1 MAGCQRLVIKM
12 INTTKIAKSNLK
24 QNKSKSILIIITII
38 LSTLMLSSI
47 GIYIVDAGAYQKEN
61 TIKYSGN
68 YQGIL
73 ANVDEKQADILSNH
87 ADVELTGKMNGVGVE
102 KLEDD
107 SNISLAYMNED
118 ALKLNSFEF
127 IKGKLP
133 SKENEIVLDSGALKA
148 LGYKNKD
155 LGEKIKISYDDYK
168 NDKKIEK
175 EFIISGIL
183 KTSEISETGKYYYA
197 IISESY
203 MRNTRDMSQEDFNIY
218 VKFNDKSNL
227 SIEQAKEKLDKIAND
242 IGLDTINTAVN
253 ENYINALKPDMETI
267 MGGVFVGLVIVLS
280 SILVIYNIFYISIV
294 TKVQEFGKLRAIG
307 ATKKQ
312 IKNIV
317 FKEGFILAGIA
328 IPIGIILGYVLAN
341 IIIKS
346 FMDIDVKSSRL
357 PVILS
362 VVVISFISVVLSL
375 LKPMKVASKVS
386 IVDAVRYT
394 GNKIS
399 NKSKRKGYKNINL
412 KRLSHANLERNKK
425 RTYMTLASL
434 ILSGTIFIT
443 VSTALESFDAEKMA
457 REHFPYDIEV
467 RLSGYEMNSD
477 KNPKDNLNILQMDNP
492 LSKDFFN
499 QIKNMEGIKRI
510 ESARSVKI
518 GMEDYD
524 VEFKYDLLQSINEN
538 DVKSLNKNIIDGKI
552 NLERLQTGDEIV
564 ITHVD
569 TAKEMGVKAGDK
581 IRLTLY
587 DGDKKIKKEFK
598 VQAIAM
604 GVPSFGIGKDFI
616 DRTLKYDSTSSLG
629 IYTEEGK
636 YQEIKDSIKKIAKN
650 NGFLETDFIDSRI
663 ESNKATISF
672 IKIMGYTLTGII
684 GVIGFMNLV
693 NTMITSIVTRK
704 KELGML
710 QAIGLTNKQLVKMLN
725 SEAIYYTSGMMIGS
739 ILFGGILGYIA
750 VIFLKKTGLSYA
762 TYSLPIVPILLMI
775 VCILIAQFITT
786 YLIGR
791 SFNKESL
798 IDRVRYSE

>member
-1 MAGCQRLVIKM
+1 M

-87 ADVELTGKMNGVGVE
+87 ADVELTGEMNGVGVE

-118 ALKLNSFEF
+118 ALKLNSFEL

-133 SKENEIVLDSGALKA
+133 TKENEIVLDSGALKA

-155 LGEKIKISYDDYK
+155 LGEKIKISYNDYK

-175 EFIISGIL
+175 EFVISGIL
-183 KTSEISETGKYYYA
+183 KTSEISEAGKYYYA
-197 IISESY
+197 IISELY

-267 MGGVFVGLVIVLS
+267 MGGGFVGLVIVLS

-317 FKEGFILAGIA
+317 FKEGVILAGIA

-477 KNPKDNLNILQMDNP
+477 KNPKNNLNILQMDNP

-538 DVKSLNKNIIDGKI
+538 DVKSLNKNLIDGKI

-663 ESNKATISF
+663 ESNKAVISF

-725 SEAIYYTSGMMIGS
+725 SEAMYYTSGMMIGS

>member
-1 MAGCQRLVIKM
+1 M

-87 ADVELTGKMNGVGVE
+87 ADVELTGEMNGVGVE

-183 KTSEISETGKYYYA
+183 KTSEISEAGKYYYA

-317 FKEGFILAGIA
+317 FKEGFILARIA

-725 SEAIYYTSGMMIGS
+725 SEAMYYTSGMMIGS

>member
-87 ADVELTGKMNGVGVE
+87 ADVELTGEMNGVGVE

-183 KTSEISETGKYYYA
+183 KTSEISEAGKYYYA

-477 KNPKDNLNILQMDNP
+477 KNPKNNLNILQMNNP

-569 TAKEMGVKAGDK
+569 TAKEMGVKVGDK

>member
-1 MAGCQRLVIKM
+1 M

-87 ADVELTGKMNGVGVE
+87 ADVELTGEMNGVGVE

-183 KTSEISETGKYYYA
+183 KTSEISEAGKYYYA

-477 KNPKDNLNILQMDNP
+477 KNPKNNLNILQMDNP

>member
-1 MAGCQRLVIKM
+1 M

-87 ADVELTGKMNGVGVE
+87 ADVELTGEMNGVGVE

-168 NDKKIEK
+168 SDKKIEK

-183 KTSEISETGKYYYA
+183 KTSEISEAGKYYYA

-346 FMDIDVKSSRL
+346 FMDIDVESSRL

-477 KNPKDNLNILQMDNP
+477 KNPKNNLNILQMNNP

-725 SEAIYYTSGMMIGS
+725 SEAMYYTSGMMIGS

>member
-155 LGEKIKISYDDYK
+155 LGEKIKISYNDYK
-168 NDKKIEK
+168 SDKKIEK

-183 KTSEISETGKYYYA
+183 KTSEISEAGKYYYA

-218 VKFNDKSNL
+218 VKLNDKSNL
-227 SIEQAKEKLDKIAND
+227 SIEQAKSKLNKIAND
-242 IGLDTINTAVN
+242 VGLDTINVAVN

-312 IKNIV
+312 VKNIV

-328 IPIGIILGYVLAN
+328 IPIGIILGYALSN

-346 FMDIDVKSSRL
+346 VMDIDVKSSQL
-357 PVILS
+357 PVILL
-362 VVVISFISVVLSL
+362 VIIISFMSVVLSL

-399 NKSKRKGYKNINL
+399 NKNKRKGYKNINL
-412 KRLSHANLERNKK
+412 KRLSQANLERNKK
-425 RTYMTLASL
+425 RTYMTLVSL

-457 REHFPYDIEV
+457 RANFPYDIEV
-467 RLSGYEMNSD
+467 RLAGYEMDSD
-477 KNPKDNLNILQMDNP
+477 KNPKNNLNILQMNNP
-492 LSKDFFN
+492 LSKDFLN
-499 QIKNMEGIKRI
+499 QIKDIEGIKKI
-510 ESARSVKI
+510 ESARSVKV
-518 GMEDYD
+518 GMDDYD
-524 VEFKYDLLQSINEN
+524 VEFKHDLLQSVDEN
-538 DVKSLNKNIIDGKI
+538 DVKSLNNNLVDGKI
-552 NLERLQTGDEIV
+552 NFERLQTGDEIV

-725 SEAIYYTSGMMIGS
+725 SEAMYYTSGMMIGS

>member
-87 ADVELTGKMNGVGVE
+87 ADVELTGEMNGVGVE

-168 NDKKIEK
+168 SDKKIEK

-183 KTSEISETGKYYYA
+183 KTSEISEAGKYYYA

-443 VSTALESFDAEKMA
+443 VLTALESFDAEKMA

-725 SEAIYYTSGMMIGS
+725 SEAMYYTSGMMIGS

>member
-1 MAGCQRLVIKM
+1 M

-87 ADVELTGKMNGVGVE
+87 ADVELTGEMNGVGVE

-168 NDKKIEK
+168 SDKKIEK
-175 EFIISGIL
+175 EFIISVIL
-183 KTSEISETGKYYYA
+183 KTSEISEAGKYYYA

-218 VKFNDKSNL
+218 VKLNDKSNL
-227 SIEQAKEKLDKIAND
+227 SIEQAKSKLNKIAND
-242 IGLDTINTAVN
+242 VGLDTINVAVN

-312 IKNIV
+312 VKNIV

-725 SEAIYYTSGMMIGS
+725 SEAMYYTSGMMIGS

>member
-1 MAGCQRLVIKM
+1 M

-24 QNKSKSILIIITII
+24 QNKSKSILIIITIV

-47 GIYIVDAGAYQKEN
+47 GIYIVDAGTYQKEN

-73 ANVDEKQADILSNH
+73 ANADEKQANILSNH
-87 ADVELTGKMNGVGVE
+87 ADVELTGKMNGVGFE
-102 KLEDD
+102 RLEDD

-118 ALKLNSFEF
+118 ALKLNNFEF

-133 SKENEIVLDSGALKA
+133 TKENEIVLDRGALKA
-148 LGYKNKD
+148 LGYSNKN
-155 LGEKIKISYDDYK
+155 LGEKIKISYNDYK
-168 NDKKIEK
+168 SDKRIEK
-175 EFIISGIL
+175 EFIITGIL
-183 KTSEISETGKYYYA
+183 KTSEISEAGKFYSA
-197 IISESY
+197 IISETY
-203 MRNTRDMSQEDFNIY
+203 MKNTRDMSQEDFNIY
-218 VKFNDKSNL
+218 VKLNDKSNL
-227 SIEQAKEKLDKIAND
+227 SIEQAKSKLNKIAND
-242 IGLDTINTAVN
+242 VGLDTINVTVN

-312 IKNIV
+312 VKNIV

-328 IPIGIILGYVLAN
+328 IPIGIILGYALSN

-346 FMDIDVKSSRL
+346 VMDIDVKSSQL
-357 PVILS
+357 PVILL
-362 VVVISFISVVLSL
+362 VIIISFMSVVLSL

-399 NKSKRKGYKNINL
+399 NKNKRKGYKNINL
-412 KRLSHANLERNKK
+412 KRLSQANLERNKK
-425 RTYMTLASL
+425 RTYMTLVSL

-457 REHFPYDIEV
+457 RANFPYDIEV
-467 RLSGYEMNSD
+467 RLAGYEMDSD
-477 KNPKDNLNILQMDNP
+477 KNPKNNLNILQMNNP
-492 LSKDFFN
+492 LSKDFLN
-499 QIKNMEGIKRI
+499 QIKDIEGIKKI
-510 ESARSVKI
+510 ESARSVKV
-518 GMEDYD
+518 GMDDYD
-524 VEFKYDLLQSINEN
+524 VEFKHDLLQSVDEN
-538 DVKSLNKNIIDGKI
+538 DVKSLNNNLVDGKI
-552 NLERLQTGDEIV
+552 NFERLQTGDEIV

-581 IRLTLY
+581 IKLTLY
-587 DGDKKIKKEFK
+587 DGDKIIKKEFK

-604 GVPSFGIGKDFI
+604 GSPSFGIGKNFI
-616 DRTLKYDSTSSLG
+616 DRTLKHDSTSSLG
-629 IYTEEGK
+629 IYTEGGK
-636 YQEIKDSIKKIAKN
+636 YQEIKDSIKKIAKS
-650 NGFLETDFIDSRI
+650 NGFLETDFLDSRV
-663 ESNKATISF
+663 ESNKAVISF

-725 SEAIYYTSGMMIGS
+725 SEAIYYTSRMMIGS
-739 ILFGGILGYIA
+739 ILSGGILGYIA

-762 TYSLPIVPILLMI
+762 TYALPIVPILLMA

-786 YLIGR
+786 YLIGK

>member
-1 MAGCQRLVIKM
+1 M

-87 ADVELTGKMNGVGVE
+87 ADVELTGEMNGVGVE

-168 NDKKIEK
+168 SDKKIEK

-183 KTSEISETGKYYYA
+183 KTSEISEAGKYYYA

-477 KNPKDNLNILQMDNP
+477 KKPKDNLNILQMDNP

-725 SEAIYYTSGMMIGS
+725 SEAMYYTSGMMIGS

>member
-1 MAGCQRLVIKM
+1 M

-155 LGEKIKISYDDYK
+155 LGEKIKISYNDYK
-168 NDKKIEK
+168 SDKKIEK

-183 KTSEISETGKYYYA
+183 KTSEISEAGKYYYA

-218 VKFNDKSNL
+218 VKLNDKSNL
-227 SIEQAKEKLDKIAND
+227 SIEQAKSKLNKIAND
-242 IGLDTINTAVN
+242 VGLDTINVAVN

-312 IKNIV
+312 VKNIV

-328 IPIGIILGYVLAN
+328 IPIGIILGYALSN

-346 FMDIDVKSSRL
+346 VMDIDVKSSQL
-357 PVILS
+357 PVILL
-362 VVVISFISVVLSL
+362 VIIISFMSVVLSL

-399 NKSKRKGYKNINL
+399 NKNKRKGYKNINL
-412 KRLSHANLERNKK
+412 KRLSQANLERNKK
-425 RTYMTLASL
+425 RTYMTLVSL

-467 RLSGYEMNSD
+467 RLSGYKMNSD

-725 SEAIYYTSGMMIGS
+725 SEAMYYTSGMMIGS

>member
-1 MAGCQRLVIKM
+1 M

-87 ADVELTGKMNGVGVE
+87 ADVELTGEMNGVGVE

-183 KTSEISETGKYYYA
+183 KTSEISEAGKYYYA

-227 SIEQAKEKLDKIAND
+227 SIEQVKEKLDKIAND

-477 KNPKDNLNILQMDNP
+477 KNPKNNLNILQMNNP

>member
-1 MAGCQRLVIKM
+1 M

-87 ADVELTGKMNGVGVE
+87 ADVELTGEMNGVGVE

-183 KTSEISETGKYYYA
+183 KTSEISEAGKYYYA

-477 KNPKDNLNILQMDNP
+477 KNPKNNLNILQMNNP

-725 SEAIYYTSGMMIGS
+725 SEAMYYTSGMMIGS

>member
-1 MAGCQRLVIKM
+1 M

-87 ADVELTGKMNGVGVE
+87 ADVELTGEMNGVGVE

-118 ALKLNSFEF
+118 ALKLNSFEL

-133 SKENEIVLDSGALKA
+133 TKENEIVLDSGALKA
-148 LGYKNKD
+148 LGYKSKD
-155 LGEKIKISYDDYK
+155 LGEKIKISYNDYK

-175 EFIISGIL
+175 EFVISGIL
-183 KTSEISETGKYYYA
+183 KTSEISEAGKYYYA
-197 IISESY
+197 IISELY

-267 MGGVFVGLVIVLS
+267 MGGGFVGLVIVLS

-477 KNPKDNLNILQMDNP
+477 KNPKNNLNILQMDNP

-538 DVKSLNKNIIDGKI
+538 DVKSLNKNLIDGKI

-663 ESNKATISF
+663 ESNKAVISF

-725 SEAIYYTSGMMIGS
+725 SEAMYYTSGMMIGS

>member
-1 MAGCQRLVIKM
+1 
-12 INTTKIAKSNLK
+12 
-24 QNKSKSILIIITII
+24 
-38 LSTLMLSSI
+38 
-47 GIYIVDAGAYQKEN
+47 
-61 TIKYSGN
+61 
-68 YQGIL
+68 
-73 ANVDEKQADILSNH
+73 
-87 ADVELTGKMNGVGVE
+87 
-102 KLEDD
+102 
-107 SNISLAYMNED
+107 
-118 ALKLNSFEF
+118 
-127 IKGKLP
+127 
-133 SKENEIVLDSGALKA
+133 
-148 LGYKNKD
+148 
-155 LGEKIKISYDDYK
+155 
-168 NDKKIEK
+168 
-175 EFIISGIL
+175 
-183 KTSEISETGKYYYA
+183 
-197 IISESY
+197 
-203 MRNTRDMSQEDFNIY
+203 EDFNIY
-218 VKFNDKSNL
+218 VKLNDKSNL
-227 SIEQAKEKLDKIAND
+227 SIEQAKSKLNKIAND
-242 IGLDTINTAVN
+242 VGLDTINVAVN

-312 IKNIV
+312 VKNIV

-725 SEAIYYTSGMMIGS
+725 SEAMYYTSGMMIGS

>member
-1 MAGCQRLVIKM
+1 M

-73 ANVDEKQADILSNH
+73 ANVDEKQDDILSNH
-87 ADVELTGKMNGVGVE
+87 ADVELTGEINGVGVE

-133 SKENEIVLDSGALKA
+133 TKENEIVLDSGALKA

-155 LGEKIKISYDDYK
+155 LGEKIKISYNDYK

-175 EFIISGIL
+175 EFVISGIL
-183 KTSEISETGKYYYA
+183 KTSEISEAGKYYYA
-197 IISESY
+197 IISETY

-399 NKSKRKGYKNINL
+399 NKNKRKGYKNINL

-477 KNPKDNLNILQMDNP
+477 KNPKNNLNILQMDNP

-538 DVKSLNKNIIDGKI
+538 DVKSLNKNLIDGKI

-725 SEAIYYTSGMMIGS
+725 SEAMYYTSGMMIGS

-750 VIFLKKTGLSYA
+750 VILLKKTGLSYA

>member
-1 MAGCQRLVIKM
+1 M

-87 ADVELTGKMNGVGVE
+87 ADVELTGEMNGVGVE

-183 KTSEISETGKYYYA
+183 KTSEISEAGKYYYA

-227 SIEQAKEKLDKIAND
+227 SIEQVKEKLDKIAND

-492 LSKDFFN
+492 LSKNFFN

-650 NGFLETDFIDSRI
+650 NGFLEIDFIDSRI

-725 SEAIYYTSGMMIGS
+725 SEAMYYTSGMMIGS

>member
-1 MAGCQRLVIKM
+1 M

-87 ADVELTGKMNGVGVE
+87 ADVELTGEMNGVGVE

-168 NDKKIEK
+168 SDKKIEK

-183 KTSEISETGKYYYA
+183 KTSEISEAGKYYYA

-477 KNPKDNLNILQMDNP
+477 KNPKNNLNILQMNNP

-725 SEAIYYTSGMMIGS
+725 SEAMYYTSGMMIGS

>member
-1 MAGCQRLVIKM
+1 M

-155 LGEKIKISYDDYK
+155 LGEKIKISYNDYK
-168 NDKKIEK
+168 SDKKIEK

-183 KTSEISETGKYYYA
+183 KTSEISEAGKYYYA

-218 VKFNDKSNL
+218 VKLNDKSNL
-227 SIEQAKEKLDKIAND
+227 SIEQAKSKLNKIAND
-242 IGLDTINTAVN
+242 VGLDTINVAVN

-312 IKNIV
+312 VKNIV

-328 IPIGIILGYVLAN
+328 IPIGIILGYALSN

-346 FMDIDVKSSRL
+346 VMDIDVKSSQL
-357 PVILS
+357 PVILL
-362 VVVISFISVVLSL
+362 VIIISFMSVVLSL

-399 NKSKRKGYKNINL
+399 NKNKRKGYKNINL
-412 KRLSHANLERNKK
+412 KRLSQANLERNKK
-425 RTYMTLASL
+425 RTYMTLVSL

-457 REHFPYDIEV
+457 RANFPYDIEV
-467 RLSGYEMNSD
+467 RLAGYEMDSD
-477 KNPKDNLNILQMDNP
+477 KNPKNNLNILQMNNP
-492 LSKDFFN
+492 LSKDFLN
-499 QIKNMEGIKRI
+499 QIKDIEGIKKI
-510 ESARSVKI
+510 ESARSVKV
-518 GMEDYD
+518 GMDEND
-524 VEFKYDLLQSINEN
+524 VEFKHDLLQSVDEN
-538 DVKSLNKNIIDGKI
+538 DVKSLNNNLVDGKI
-552 NLERLQTGDEIV
+552 NFERLQTGDEIV

>member
-1 MAGCQRLVIKM
+1 M

-87 ADVELTGKMNGVGVE
+87 ADVELTGEMNGVGVE

-118 ALKLNSFEF
+118 ALKLNSFEL

-133 SKENEIVLDSGALKA
+133 TKENEIVLDSGALKA

-183 KTSEISETGKYYYA
+183 KTSEISEAGKYYYA

-267 MGGVFVGLVIVLS
+267 MGGGFVGLVIVLS

-538 DVKSLNKNIIDGKI
+538 DVKSLNKNLIDGKI

-663 ESNKATISF
+663 ESNKAVISF

-725 SEAIYYTSGMMIGS
+725 SEAMYYTSGMMIGS

>member
-168 NDKKIEK
+168 SDKKIEK

-183 KTSEISETGKYYYA
+183 KTSEISEAGKYYYA

-477 KNPKDNLNILQMDNP
+477 KNPKNNLNILQMNNP

-587 DGDKKIKKEFK
+587 DGDKKIKKEFR

-693 NTMITSIVTRK
+693 NTMITGIVTRK

-725 SEAIYYTSGMMIGS
+725 SEAMYYTSGMMIGS

>member
-1 MAGCQRLVIKM
+1 M

-87 ADVELTGKMNGVGVE
+87 ADVELTGEMNGVGVE

-155 LGEKIKISYDDYK
+155 LGEKIKISYNDYK
-168 NDKKIEK
+168 SDKKIEK

-183 KTSEISETGKYYYA
+183 KTSEISEAGKYYYA

-218 VKFNDKSNL
+218 VKLNDKSNL
-227 SIEQAKEKLDKIAND
+227 SIEQAKSKLNKIAND
-242 IGLDTINTAVN
+242 VGLDTINVAVN

-312 IKNIV
+312 VKNIV

-328 IPIGIILGYVLAN
+328 IPIGIILGYALSN

-346 FMDIDVKSSRL
+346 VMDIDVKSSQL
-357 PVILS
+357 PVILL
-362 VVVISFISVVLSL
+362 VIIISFMSVVLSL

-399 NKSKRKGYKNINL
+399 NKNKRKGYKNINL
-412 KRLSHANLERNKK
+412 KRLSQANLERNKK
-425 RTYMTLASL
+425 RTYMTLVSL

-457 REHFPYDIEV
+457 RANFPYDIEV
-467 RLSGYEMNSD
+467 RLAGYEMDSD
-477 KNPKDNLNILQMDNP
+477 KNPKNNLNILQMNNP
-492 LSKDFFN
+492 LSKDFLN
-499 QIKNMEGIKRI
+499 QIKDIEGIKKI
-510 ESARSVKI
+510 ESARSVKV
-518 GMEDYD
+518 GMDDYD
-524 VEFKYDLLQSINEN
+524 VEFKHDLLQSVDEN
-538 DVKSLNKNIIDGKI
+538 DVKSLNNNLVDGKI
-552 NLERLQTGDEIV
+552 NFERLQTGDEIV

-725 SEAIYYTSGMMIGS
+725 SEAMYYTSGMMIGS

>member
-1 MAGCQRLVIKM
+1 M

-87 ADVELTGKMNGVGVE
+87 ADVELTGEMNGVGVE

-183 KTSEISETGKYYYA
+183 KTSEISEAGKYYYA

-477 KNPKDNLNILQMDNP
+477 KNPKNNLNILQMDNP

-538 DVKSLNKNIIDGKI
+538 DVKSLNKNLIDGKI

-663 ESNKATISF
+663 ESNKAVISF

-725 SEAIYYTSGMMIGS
+725 SEAMYYTSGMMIGS

>member
-1 MAGCQRLVIKM
+1 M

-87 ADVELTGKMNGVGVE
+87 ADVELTGEMNGVGVE

-168 NDKKIEK
+168 SDKKIEK

-183 KTSEISETGKYYYA
+183 KTSEISEAGKYYYA

-218 VKFNDKSNL
+218 VKLNDKSNL
-227 SIEQAKEKLDKIAND
+227 SIEQAKSKLNKIAND
-242 IGLDTINTAVN
+242 VGLDTINVAVN

-312 IKNIV
+312 VKNIV

-725 SEAIYYTSGMMIGS
+725 SEAMYYTSRMMIGS

>member
-1 MAGCQRLVIKM
+1 MIKM

-87 ADVELTGKMNGVGVE
+87 ADVELTGEMNGVGVE

-168 NDKKIEK
+168 SDKKIEK

-183 KTSEISETGKYYYA
+183 KTSEISEAGKYYYA

>member
-87 ADVELTGKMNGVGVE
+87 ADVELTGKMNGIGVE

-168 NDKKIEK
+168 IDKKIEK

-183 KTSEISETGKYYYA
+183 KTSEISEAGKYYYA

-253 ENYINALKPDMETI
+253 ENYINALKPEMETI

-725 SEAIYYTSGMMIGS
+725 SEAMYYTSGMMIGS

>member
-1 MAGCQRLVIKM
+1 M

-155 LGEKIKISYDDYK
+155 LGEKIKISYNDYK
-168 NDKKIEK
+168 SDKKIEK

-183 KTSEISETGKYYYA
+183 KTSEISEAGKYYYA

-218 VKFNDKSNL
+218 VKLNDKSNL
-227 SIEQAKEKLDKIAND
+227 SIEQAKSKLNKIAND
-242 IGLDTINTAVN
+242 VGLDTINVAVN

-312 IKNIV
+312 VKNIV

-328 IPIGIILGYVLAN
+328 IPIGIILGYALSN

-346 FMDIDVKSSRL
+346 VMDIDVKSSQL
-357 PVILS
+357 PVILL
-362 VVVISFISVVLSL
+362 VIIISFMSVVLSL

-399 NKSKRKGYKNINL
+399 NKNKRKGYKNINL
-412 KRLSHANLERNKK
+412 KRLSQANLERNKK
-425 RTYMTLASL
+425 RTYMTLVSL

-725 SEAIYYTSGMMIGS
+725 SEAMYYTSGMMIGS

>member
-1 MAGCQRLVIKM
+1 M

-87 ADVELTGKMNGVGVE
+87 ADVELTGEMNGVGVE

-118 ALKLNSFEF
+118 ALKLNSFEL

-133 SKENEIVLDSGALKA
+133 TKENEIVLDSGALKA

-155 LGEKIKISYDDYK
+155 LGEKIKISYNDYK

-175 EFIISGIL
+175 EFVISGIL
-183 KTSEISETGKYYYA
+183 KTSEISEAGKYYYA

-227 SIEQAKEKLDKIAND
+227 SIEQVKEKLDKIAND

-477 KNPKDNLNILQMDNP
+477 KNPKNNLNILQMDNP

-538 DVKSLNKNIIDGKI
+538 DVKSLNKNLIDGKI

-663 ESNKATISF
+663 ESNKAVISF

-725 SEAIYYTSGMMIGS
+725 SEAMYYTSGMMIGS

>member
-1 MAGCQRLVIKM
+1 M

-183 KTSEISETGKYYYA
+183 KTSEISEAGKYYYA

-798 IDRVRYSE
+798 TDRVRYSE

>member
-1 MAGCQRLVIKM
+1 M

-47 GIYIVDAGAYQKEN
+47 GIYIVDAGTYQKEN

-73 ANVDEKQADILSNH
+73 ANADEKQANILSNH
-87 ADVELTGKMNGVGVE
+87 ADVELTGKMNGVGFE

-118 ALKLNSFEF
+118 ALKLNNFEF
-127 IKGKLP
+127 VKGKLP
-133 SKENEIVLDSGALKA
+133 TKENEIVLDRGALKA
-148 LGYKNKD
+148 LGYSNKN
-155 LGEKIKISYDDYK
+155 LGEKIKISYNDYK
-168 NDKKIEK
+168 SDKRIEK
-175 EFIISGIL
+175 EFIITGIL
-183 KTSEISETGKYYYA
+183 KTSEISEAGKFYSA
-197 IISESY
+197 IISETY
-203 MRNTRDMSQEDFNIY
+203 MKNTRDMSQEDFNIY
-218 VKFNDKSNL
+218 VKLNDKSNL
-227 SIEQAKEKLDKIAND
+227 SIEQAKSKLNKVAND
-242 IGLDTINTAVN
+242 IGLDTINVAVN

-312 IKNIV
+312 VKNIV

-328 IPIGIILGYVLAN
+328 IPIGTILGYALSN

-346 FMDIDVKSSRL
+346 VMDIDIKSSQL
-357 PVILS
+357 PVILL
-362 VVVISFISVVLSL
+362 VIIISFMSVVLSL

-399 NKSKRKGYKNINL
+399 NKNKRKGYKNINL
-412 KRLSHANLERNKK
+412 KRLSQANLERNKK
-425 RTYMTLASL
+425 RTYMTLVSL

-457 REHFPYDIEV
+457 RANFPYDIEV
-467 RLSGYEMNSD
+467 RLAGYEMDSD
-477 KNPKDNLNILQMDNP
+477 KNPKNNLNILQMNNP
-492 LSKDFFN
+492 LSKDFLN
-499 QIKNMEGIKRI
+499 QIKDIEGIKKI
-510 ESARSVKI
+510 ESARSVKV
-518 GMEDYD
+518 GMDDYD
-524 VEFKYDLLQSINEN
+524 VEFKHDLLQSVDEN
-538 DVKSLNKNIIDGKI
+538 DVKALNNNLVDGKI
-552 NLERLQTGDEIV
+552 NFERLQTGDEIV

-581 IRLTLY
+581 IKLTLY
-587 DGDKKIKKEFK
+587 DGDKIIKKEFK

-604 GVPSFGIGKDFI
+604 GSPSFGIGKDFI
-616 DRTLKYDSTSSLG
+616 DRTLKHDSTSSLG

-636 YQEIKDSIKKIAKN
+636 YQEIKDSIKKIAKS
-650 NGFLETDFIDSRI
+650 NGFLETDFLDSRV
-663 ESNKATISF
+663 ESNKAVISF

-725 SEAIYYTSGMMIGS
+725 SEAIYYTSRMMIGS
-739 ILFGGILGYIA
+739 ILSGGILGYIA

-762 TYSLPIVPILLMI
+762 TYALPIVPIILMA

-786 YLIGR
+786 YLIGK

>member
-1 MAGCQRLVIKM
+1 M

-38 LSTLMLSSI
+38 LSTLMISSI

-87 ADVELTGKMNGVGVE
+87 ADVELTGEMNGVGVE

-183 KTSEISETGKYYYA
+183 KTSEISEAGKYYYA

-227 SIEQAKEKLDKIAND
+227 SIEQVKEKLDKIAND

-492 LSKDFFN
+492 LSKNFFN

>member
-1 MAGCQRLVIKM
+1 M

-87 ADVELTGKMNGVGVE
+87 ADVELTGEMNGVGVE

-118 ALKLNSFEF
+118 ALKLNSFEL

-133 SKENEIVLDSGALKA
+133 TKENEIVLDSGALKA

-155 LGEKIKISYDDYK
+155 LGEKIKISYNDYK

-175 EFIISGIL
+175 EFVISGIL
-183 KTSEISETGKYYYA
+183 KTSEISEAGKYYYA
-197 IISESY
+197 IISELY

-267 MGGVFVGLVIVLS
+267 MGGGFVGLVIVLS

-477 KNPKDNLNILQMDNP
+477 KNPKNNLNILQMDNP

-538 DVKSLNKNIIDGKI
+538 DVKSLNKNLIDGKI

-663 ESNKATISF
+663 ESNKAVISF

-725 SEAIYYTSGMMIGS
+725 SEAMYYTSGMMIGS

>member
-1 MAGCQRLVIKM
+1 M

-87 ADVELTGKMNGVGVE
+87 ADVELTGEMNGVGVE

-183 KTSEISETGKYYYA
+183 KTSEISEAGKYYYA

-362 VVVISFISVVLSL
+362 VVVISFIYVVLSL

-725 SEAIYYTSGMMIGS
+725 SEAMYYTSGMMIGS

>member
-1 MAGCQRLVIKM
+1 M
-12 INTTKIAKSNLK
+12 INTTKIAKNNLK

-47 GIYIVDAGAYQKEN
+47 GIYIVNAGAYQKEN

-87 ADVELTGKMNGVGVE
+87 ADVELTGEINGVGVE

-127 IKGKLP
+127 VKGKLP
-133 SKENEIVLDSGALKA
+133 TKENEIVLDSGALKA

-155 LGEKIKISYDDYK
+155 LGEKIKISYNDYK

-183 KTSEISETGKYYYA
+183 KTSEISEAGKYYYA

-203 MRNTRDMSQEDFNIY
+203 MRNTRNMSQEDFNIY
-218 VKFNDKSNL
+218 LKFNDKSNL
-227 SIEQAKEKLDKIAND
+227 SIEQTKEKLDKIAND

-317 FKEGFILAGIA
+317 FKEGFILAGIS

-346 FMDIDVKSSRL
+346 FMNIDAKSSQL
-357 PVILS
+357 PVILL
-362 VVVISFISVVLSL
+362 VAVISFISVVLSL

-386 IVDAVRYT
+386 IVDAVRYS

-399 NKSKRKGYKNINL
+399 NKNKRKGYKNINL
-412 KRLSHANLERNKK
+412 NRLSHANLERNKK

-477 KNPKDNLNILQMDNP
+477 KNPKNNLNILQMDNP

-499 QIKNMEGIKRI
+499 QIKNIEGIKRI

-538 DVKSLNKNIIDGKI
+538 DVKSLSKNLIDGKI

-629 IYTEEGK
+629 IYTKEGK
-636 YQEIKDSIKKIAKN
+636 YQEVKDSIKKIAKS

-750 VIFLKKTGLSYA
+750 VMVLKKTGLSYA

>member
-1 MAGCQRLVIKM
+1 M
-12 INTTKIAKSNLK
+12 INTTKIAKNNLK

-47 GIYIVDAGAYQKEN
+47 GIYIVNAGAYQKEN

-87 ADVELTGKMNGVGVE
+87 ADVELTGEMNGVGVE

-127 IKGKLP
+127 VKGKLP
-133 SKENEIVLDSGALKA
+133 TKENEIVLDSGALKA

-155 LGEKIKISYDDYK
+155 LGEKIKISYNDYK

-183 KTSEISETGKYYYA
+183 KTSEISEAGKYYYA

-203 MRNTRDMSQEDFNIY
+203 MRNTRNMSQEDFNIY

-227 SIEQAKEKLDKIAND
+227 SIEQTKEKLDKIAND

-317 FKEGFILAGIA
+317 FKEGFILAGIS

-346 FMDIDVKSSRL
+346 FMNIDAKSSQL
-357 PVILS
+357 PVILL
-362 VVVISFISVVLSL
+362 VAVISFISVVLSL

-386 IVDAVRYT
+386 IVDAVRYS

-399 NKSKRKGYKNINL
+399 NKNKRKGYKNINL
-412 KRLSHANLERNKK
+412 NRLSHANLERNKK

-477 KNPKDNLNILQMDNP
+477 KNPKNNLNILQMDNP

-499 QIKNMEGIKRI
+499 QIKNIEGIKRI

-538 DVKSLNKNIIDGKI
+538 DVKSLSKNLIDGKI

-629 IYTEEGK
+629 IYTKEGK
-636 YQEIKDSIKKIAKN
+636 YQEVKDSIKKIAKS

-750 VIFLKKTGLSYA
+750 VMVLKKTGLSYA

>member
-1 MAGCQRLVIKM
+1 M

-155 LGEKIKISYDDYK
+155 LGEKIKISYNDYK
-168 NDKKIEK
+168 SDKKIEK

-183 KTSEISETGKYYYA
+183 KTSEISEAGKYYYA

-564 ITHVD
+564 ITHVN
-569 TAKEMGVKAGDK
+569 TAKEMRVKAGDK

-725 SEAIYYTSGMMIGS
+725 SEAMYYTSGMMIGS

-762 TYSLPIVPILLMI
+762 TYSLPIIPILLMI

>member
-1 MAGCQRLVIKM
+1 
-12 INTTKIAKSNLK
+12 
-24 QNKSKSILIIITII
+24 
-38 LSTLMLSSI
+38 
-47 GIYIVDAGAYQKEN
+47 
-61 TIKYSGN
+61 
-68 YQGIL
+68 
-73 ANVDEKQADILSNH
+73 
-87 ADVELTGKMNGVGVE
+87 
-102 KLEDD
+102 
-107 SNISLAYMNED
+107 
-118 ALKLNSFEF
+118 
-127 IKGKLP
+127 
-133 SKENEIVLDSGALKA
+133 
-148 LGYKNKD
+148 
-155 LGEKIKISYDDYK
+155 
-168 NDKKIEK
+168 
-175 EFIISGIL
+175 
-183 KTSEISETGKYYYA
+183 
-197 IISESY
+197 
-203 MRNTRDMSQEDFNIY
+203 
-218 VKFNDKSNL
+218 
-227 SIEQAKEKLDKIAND
+227 
-242 IGLDTINTAVN
+242 
-253 ENYINALKPDMETI
+253 
-267 MGGVFVGLVIVLS
+267 MGGGFVGLVIVLS

-477 KNPKDNLNILQMDNP
+477 KNPKNNLNILQMDNP

-538 DVKSLNKNIIDGKI
+538 DVKSLNKNLIDGKI

-663 ESNKATISF
+663 ESNKAVISF

-725 SEAIYYTSGMMIGS
+725 SEAMYYTSGMMIGS

>member
-155 LGEKIKISYDDYK
+155 LGEKIKISYNDYK
-168 NDKKIEK
+168 SDKKIEK

-183 KTSEISETGKYYYA
+183 KTSEISEAGKYYYA

-604 GVPSFGIGKDFI
+604 GVPSFGIGKAFI

-725 SEAIYYTSGMMIGS
+725 SEAMYYTSGMMIGS

>member
-1 MAGCQRLVIKM
+1 M
-12 INTTKIAKSNLK
+12 INTTKIAKNNLK

-47 GIYIVDAGAYQKEN
+47 GIYIVNAGAYQKEN

-87 ADVELTGKMNGVGVE
+87 ADVELTGEINGVGVE

-127 IKGKLP
+127 VKGKLP
-133 SKENEIVLDSGALKA
+133 TKENEIVLDSGALKA

-155 LGEKIKISYDDYK
+155 LGEKIKISYNDYK

-183 KTSEISETGKYYYA
+183 KTSEISEAGKYYYA

-203 MRNTRDMSQEDFNIY
+203 MRNTRNMSQEDFNIY

-227 SIEQAKEKLDKIAND
+227 SIEQTKEKLDKIAND

-317 FKEGFILAGIA
+317 FKEGFILAGIS

-346 FMDIDVKSSRL
+346 FMNIDAKSSQL
-357 PVILS
+357 PVILL
-362 VVVISFISVVLSL
+362 VAVISFISVVLSL

-386 IVDAVRYT
+386 IVDAVRYS

-399 NKSKRKGYKNINL
+399 NKNKRKGYKNINL
-412 KRLSHANLERNKK
+412 NRLSYANLERNKK

-477 KNPKDNLNILQMDNP
+477 KNPKNNLNILQMDNP

-499 QIKNMEGIKRI
+499 QIKNIEGIKRI

-538 DVKSLNKNIIDGKI
+538 DVKSLSKNLIDGKI

-629 IYTEEGK
+629 IYTKEGK
-636 YQEIKDSIKKIAKN
+636 YQEVKDSIKKIAKS

-750 VIFLKKTGLSYA
+750 VMVLKKTGLSYA

>member
-1 MAGCQRLVIKM
+1 M

-87 ADVELTGKMNGVGVE
+87 ADVELTGEMNGVGVE

-183 KTSEISETGKYYYA
+183 KTSEISEAGKYYYA

-227 SIEQAKEKLDKIAND
+227 SIEQTKEKLDKIAND

-725 SEAIYYTSGMMIGS
+725 SEAMYYTSGMMIGS